1 LKIFTPILYD
11 KYKQTEKNFH
21 KIKVGALGKP
31 FTEKNFQN
39 TQFYIHP
46 LLLLKKIST
55 PDWSENTIFCEI
67 TEKNFQKY
75 TIYIHSLLLLK
86 KISNPDWSENTI
98 FLRNN

>member
-67 TEKNFQKY
+67 TENYFY
-75 TIYIHSLLLLK
+75 VLILHILA
-86 KISNPDWSENTI
+86 I
-98 FLRNN
+98 F